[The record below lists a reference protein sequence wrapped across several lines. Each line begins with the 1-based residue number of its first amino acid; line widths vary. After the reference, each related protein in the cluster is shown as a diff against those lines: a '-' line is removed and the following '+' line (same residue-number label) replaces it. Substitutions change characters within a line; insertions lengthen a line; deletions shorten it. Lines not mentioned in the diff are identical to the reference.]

1 MPHGKRNVR
10 NRTVFDR
17 LLLKLTVPAP
27 VSCVPAVIVL
37 INWAAFSLFGYFFFC
52 PKIPVSKNIAAM
64 IITVTMNIPAIPLA
78 IMGRVL
84 KKES

>member
-1 MPHGKRNVR
+1 M
-10 NRTVFDR
+10 
-17 LLLKLTVPAP
+17 LKLTVPAP
-27 VSCVPAVIVL
+27 VNCVPAVIVL

-52 PKIPVSKNIAAM
+52 SKIPVSKNIAAM